1 MGYEKRNGPE
11 IMERVE
17 MLLDEK
23 GISKMEFYA
32 KTGINSGSASQWK
45 TGMYSPSIRSV
56 QKMAEF
62 LGVTALY
69 LITGDESAK
78 YPGQKARENSK
89 TTNIAKTT
97 NVAKSSDIV
106 KTSTS
111 NVAQNMN
118 AQNLFENTIRFAMF
132 GENSQ
137 YITDEDVKTVM
148 DFAAFIAEKRKK
160 EVEGDVE

>member
-78 YPGQKARENSK
+78 YPGQKQKATQEQKAQETVQAS
-89 TTNIAKTT
+89 
-97 NVAKSSDIV
+97 V
-106 KTSTS
+106 S
-111 NVAQNMN
+111 NVS

-132 GENSQ
+132 GENSR

>member
-89 TTNIAKTT
+89 T
-97 NVAKSSDIV
+97 SDIA

-160 EVEGDVE
+160 EVEGDSE